1 MVGNCS
7 EYAILIV
14 DDEENILRS
23 LRRQLVDLDYT
34 VLTVSSGSQALELL
48 DSREIAVIISDQ
60 RMPEMTGTQFLSL
73 AKEKNPDT
81 VRILLTAFCD
91 MKDTVEA
98 INKGE
103 IYRYLSKPWAE
114 DELKLTVC
122 EAVERYARD
131 IDTKRV
137 VEELKRWSMQL
148 EPQLCEQHDIG
159 KNDASLPLAHERLQ
173 EDFESCLE
181 TFAGLIELCERQH
194 RNHAM
199 NVLELSGRIAKA
211 IGLAA
216 KELADVRL
224 AALLHDIGKSG
235 IPDTI
240 LAKDDAVLT
249 PDERWQYEQHPVR
262 GQAAVDKVAIL
273 RDAGVLIRHH
283 HEWFNGKG
291 YPDGLQG
298 DAIPIGARIIAV
310 ADALDRHAGH
320 LSSGMRCGFVS
331 ALGRLERDSNVK
343 YDDAILR
350 AAAPVAAALDKDV
363 CGITGSGEEQVLPGD
378 LQPGMRVSRDIRSGT
393 DILIVSAGAA
403 LTPDNILS
411 IQRLYALDPSPQS
424 VFVCKTTKL

>member
-1 MVGNCS
+1 MAGNCL
-7 EYAILIV
+7 EYTILIV

-23 LRRQLVDLDYT
+23 LRRQLVDLEYT
-34 VLTVSSGSQALELL
+34 VLTVSSGYKALELL

-91 MKDTVEA
+91 MKDTVDA

-103 IYRYLSKPWAE
+103 IFRYINKPWEE
-114 DELKLTVC
+114 DELKRTVC
-122 EAVERYARD
+122 EAVDRYSHNR
-131 IDTKRV
+131 DTKRV

-148 EPQLCEQHDIG
+148 EPWLSEQHDTG
-159 KNDASLPLAHERLQ
+159 KGDASLPLAHERLQ

-181 TFAGLIELCERQH
+181 TFAGLIELSERQR

-199 NVLELSGRIAKA
+199 NVLELSRRIAEA
-211 IGLAA
+211 MGLGA
-216 KELADVRL
+216 KELADIRL

-240 LAKDDAVLT
+240 LAKDEALLT

-262 GQAAVDKVAIL
+262 GQAAVDKVEIL

-298 DAIPIGARIIAV
+298 NAIPIGARIIAV
-310 ADALDRHAGH
+310 ADSLDRHAGS
-320 LSSGMRCGFVS
+320 LSRGLRCGFVS
-331 ALGRLERDSNVK
+331 ALGRLEQDSGVK
-343 YDDAILR
+343 YDSAILR
-350 AAAPVAAALDKDV
+350 AAAQVAADRDRHMY
-363 CGITGSGEEQVLPGD
+363 GIADSGEEQVLPDD

-393 DILIVSAGAA
+393 DIFIVPAGAE
-403 LTPDNILS
+403 LTAENIIS
-411 IQRLYALDPSPQS
+411 IQRLYALDPSAQS
-424 VFVCKTTKL
+424 VFVCKTKL